1 MVAVTDTNP
10 DATPAPPAVDG
21 ASAAPQ
27 HRRAANRLVAQRG
40 HDRKVWFWIPLTILM
55 IGVWSIPSG
64 IGVALSAVVFVHLM
78 RRRTRRT
85 TAQRGLRCWFRV
97 LGPAAAIAI
106 RRGDG
111 STAVRVSQTIDR
123 ENAAA
128 VVTARSGAG
137 AVVID
142 DLR

>member
-1 MVAVTDTNP
+1 MQPRHPLPLTAHP
-10 DATPAPPAVDG
+10 QPPNIGVLPT
-21 ASAAPQ
+21 ASLL
-27 HRRAANRLVAQRG
+27 NGG

-64 IGVALSAVVFVHLM
+64 IGVALSAVVFVYLM